1 MPPRHAPRSRRKP
14 SSHSPGAALS
24 LRKRGA
30 RGLFLTFEGIDGCG
44 KTTQLNLLSDYLAR
58 LGLPYLVTRE
68 PGGTELG
75 EQVRKILLRRSS
87 AGMDPRNELLLYF
100 ASRAQNVAQVIRPAL
115 AEGLTVLCDRFT
127 DASLAFQ
134 GYGRGLDLR
143 FIRRL
148 HRFACQE
155 VNPDLTFVL
164 DIRPETSVKRA
175 RKRNLSARHD
185 EGRFEQEA
193 LAFHQRVRQGYR
205 ALARQ
210 EPRRVK
216 LIPAEDDIETIHQ
229 KIVALARP
237 LLARL
242 SRKARP

>member
-14 SSHSPGAALS
+14 SSHSPGAGLS
-24 LRKRGA
+24 LRERGA

-87 AGMDPRNELLLYF
+87 VGMDPRNELLLYF

-175 RKRNLSARHD
+175 RKRNLSARRD

-237 LLARL
+237 RLARL

>member
-1 MPPRHAPRSRRKP
+1 MASRTTPRSRRKP
-14 SSHSPGAALS
+14 SARSSDAVPS
-24 LRKRGA
+24 RRERGS

-75 EQVRKILLRRSS
+75 EQIRKILLRRSS
-87 AGMDPRNELLLYF
+87 AGMDARNELLLYF

-115 AEGLTVLCDRFT
+115 ADGLIVLCDRFT

-143 FIRRL
+143 FIRQL
-148 HRFACQE
+148 HRFACRE

-164 DIRPETSVKRA
+164 DIHPRTSVKRA
-175 RKRNLSARHD
+175 RKRNLSARDD
-185 EGRFEQEA
+185 EGRIEQEA
-193 LAFHQRVRQGYR
+193 LEFHQRVRRGYR

-210 EPRRVK
+210 EPRRIK
-216 LIPAEDDIETIHQ
+216 LIPAEDDIDAIHQ
-229 KIVALARP
+229 TIVALARP
-237 LLARL
+237 RLARL
-242 SRKARP
+242 PRKSKP

>member
-1 MPPRHAPRSRRKP
+1 MPPQRAPRSRRKP
-14 SSHSPGAALS
+14 SSHSPGAAFS

>member
-1 MPPRHAPRSRRKP
+1 MARRTAPRSRRKRP
-14 SSHSPGAALS
+14 SHSS
-24 LRKRGA
+24 VTT

-44 KTTQLNLLSDYLAR
+44 KSTQLNLLADYLGR

-68 PGGTELG
+68 PGGTDLG
-75 EQVRKILLRRSS
+75 EQIRKILLRRSS
-87 AGMDPRNELLLYF
+87 SGMDPRNEVLLYF

-115 AEGLTVLCDRFT
+115 ADGRIVLCDRFT

-148 HRFACQE
+148 HEFACQG
-155 VNPDLTFVL
+155 VNPDLTFVV
-164 DIRPETSVKRA
+164 DINPETSVARA
-175 RKRNLSARHD
+175 RARNVSSKRD
-185 EGRFEQEA
+185 EGRFEEEA
-193 LAFHQRVRQGYR
+193 LSFHRRVRRGYR

-216 LIPAEDDIETIHQ
+216 LIPGEQSIEAIHQ
-229 KIVALARP
+229 RIVALARP
-237 LLARL
+237 RIAGMR
-242 SRKARP
+242 REGRR

>member
-1 MPPRHAPRSRRKP
+1 MARRST
-14 SSHSPGAALS
+14 
-24 LRKRGA
+24 

-44 KTTQLNLLSDYLAR
+44 KSTQLNLLSDYLGR
-58 LGLPYLVTRE
+58 LALPYLVTRE

-75 EQVRKILLRRSS
+75 EQIRKTLLRRSS
-87 AGMDPRNELLLYF
+87 AGMDARNEVLLYF

-115 AEGLTVLCDRFT
+115 ADGRIVLCDRFT

-148 HRFACQE
+148 HEFACQD
-155 VNPDLTFVL
+155 VNPDLTFVV
-164 DIRPETSVKRA
+164 DINPETSVARA
-175 RKRNLSARHD
+175 RARNVSSKRD
-185 EGRFEQEA
+185 EGRFEEEA
-193 LAFHQRVRQGYR
+193 LSFHRRVRRGYR

-216 LIPAEDDIETIHQ
+216 LIPGEQSIEGIHQ

-237 LLARL
+237 LLARM
-242 SRKARP
+242 RREGRR